1 MINYKLF
8 IGVFNYSTFPAFN
21 AVLDIKVFIKG
32 VPKKV
37 SHSDFRV
44 YVGQNK
50 YYQYILNFWFDISN
64 NYRNKIPCPT

>member
-1 MINYKLF
+1 MKNTRK
-8 IGVFNYSTFPAFN
+8 
-21 AVLDIKVFIKG
+21 IKVFRKFIKG

-50 YYQYILNFWFDISN
+50 YYQYILNMSFIIGIRINGIF
-64 NYRNKIPCPT
+64 Y

>member
-1 MINYKLF
+1 MMVEGSCLKWTN
-8 IGVFNYSTFPAFN
+8 
-21 AVLDIKVFIKG
+21 IKG

-44 YVGQNK
+44 YVGQNE

-64 NYRNKIPCPT
+64 NYRKKIPCST